1 MRAET
6 AADFYRGKTIRIL
19 VGSPPGGGY
28 DIYARLVTPALAAK
42 LGATVLVENKDG
54 NGGLAALAT
63 LLVRPADGLTIM
75 NGSAEAAIISQML
88 GRPGAIWDVTKLN
101 WLAKMASA
109 PKLWFVGK
117 DARYQS
123 IAAAKQADPL
133 TWSATGP
140 ADDISDVQAT
150 ISYVL
155 GLKSKI
161 VTGYRGSGDMS
172 LAVIRNEVD
181 SGLLSADS
189 ALQHIGEIKPLAVF
203 GPKRWPH
210 LPDVPT
216 LTEAVSKR
224 ALVKIVMPRRLSER
238 SSSAAAFSTLFC
250 RAVSAAASRLVTA
263 SAMASRHSSCCSRN
277 SCGSAVSVSA
287 SASMPRNS
295 SR

>member
-1 MRAET
+1 MPQVHGKRMIDRRRVTAGTVALAVSLAAPRLGRAET
-6 AADFYRGKTIRIL
+6 AAEFSRGKTVRVL

-75 NGSAEAAIISQML
+75 SGSAEAAIISQML
-88 GRPGAIWDVTKLN
+88 ARPGATWDVTKLN

-123 IAAAKQADPL
+123 IAAALQADPL

-189 ALQHIGEIKPLAVF
+189 ALQHIDSITPLAVF
-203 GPKRWPH
+203 GTKRWPH

-216 LTEAVSKR
+216 LSEA
-224 ALVKIVMPRRLSER
+224 
-238 SSSAAAFSTLFC
+238 
-250 RAVSAAASRLVTA
+250 AVLPGDKTWLLTF
-263 SAMASRHSSCCSRN
+263 
-277 SCGSAVSVSA
+277 
-287 SASMPRNS
+287 
-295 SR
+295 